1 MGGRIVIS
9 PIARGWRIRRR
20 WRGQFPPDETLIH
33 ALVHRR
39 WLVEATCLGI
49 PPERWVWQVAG
60 WGESV
65 WVVEEVAAALAR
77 DDPSPQ
83 PGNAELVEHV
93 PPLGRP
99 PSQ

>member
-9 PIARGWRIRRR
+9 PTARGWRIRRR
-20 WRGQFPPDETLIH
+20 WRGQFPPDRTQIH
-33 ALVHRR
+33 AVVHRR

-60 WGESV
+60 RRASV
-65 WVVEEVAAALAR
+65 RVVEEVAAALAR

-83 PGNAELVEHV
+83 PTNAELVEHV
-93 PPLGRP
+93 PPPGRP
-99 PSQ
+99 PSR